1 MQDQPITGDDERQ
14 LHERG
19 IPVTEALRQLELF
32 ARPPQFVKLE
42 RACTVGDGI
51 ERIPESAY
59 PELLALHGEAADA
72 GRFTRCVPASG
83 AATRMFKNLLHF
95 QRGPGREL
103 SWAAIG
109 QQAAE
114 GREEA
119 QALVEVLREMGR
131 IPFRAELQKTLFR
144 RGEDLQGL
152 AAVGAFQ
159 PILDAMLGSEG
170 LDLDQ
175 RPKGLIPFHAYPE
188 RSRTAFEEHLV
199 EAAAYTRDE
208 SGLCRLHFTV
218 SPEHMA
224 GFEKLFAELQGSLAE
239 RFDVRYEIGFSV
251 QKPETDTLA
260 VAENGRPLHD
270 SQGRLRLR
278 PGGHGSLIE
287 NLNDLRADL
296 VFVKNIDNVQP
307 DRSRSATVQWKKL
320 LAGYLVGL
328 QSEAFAHL
336 DRLRAAAPQDEVL
349 AEAEEF
355 VGRRLNID
363 LDGRAEPSSYQVR
376 RASLIGRL
384 NRPLRVCGVV
394 PNTGEPGGGPF
405 WVLHGDG
412 TPGRQIVETAQV
424 DAANEEQQ
432 RLLRSSTHFNP
443 VDLVCAVRDAEGR
456 PYDLHEFI
464 DHDAVIITRKSV
476 DGCAVRVLE
485 RPGLWNG
492 SMAGWNTVF
501 VEVPLATFT
510 PVKTVLDLLRPEH
523 QA

>member
-1 MQDQPITGDDERQ
+1 MQEQMISADDERQ
-14 LHERG
+14 LLERG
-19 IPVTEALRQLELF
+19 IPLKEALRQLELF

-51 ERIPESAY
+51 ERIAEEAFS
-59 PELLALHGEAADA
+59 ELLDLHAEAVQS

-95 QRGPGREL
+95 QRGPGRED
-103 SWAAIG
+103 SWDTILKQAREG
-109 QQAAE
+109 QGQAT
-114 GREEA
+114 
-119 QALVEVLREMGR
+119 ALVEVLREMAR
-131 IPFRAELQKTLFR
+131 LPFRDGLQKTLFR

-152 AAVGAFQ
+152 AGVGAFQ
-159 PILDAMLGSEG
+159 PILDGLLGSEG
-170 LDLDQ
+170 LDLDE

-188 RSRTAFEEHLV
+188 GSRTAFEEHLV
-199 EAAAYTRDE
+199 EAAAYTRDKD
-208 SGLCRLHFTV
+208 GLCRLHFTV
-218 SPEHMA
+218 SPEHRA
-224 GFEKLFAELQGSLAE
+224 GFEELFGRLEQSLFRRLDA
-239 RFDVRYEIGFSV
+239 RYEIGFSV

-260 VAENGRPLHD
+260 ADESGRPLHD
-270 SQGRLRLR
+270 PQGRLRLR

-287 NLNDLRADL
+287 NLNDLGADL

-307 DRSRSATVQWKKL
+307 DRLRSATVQWKKL

-328 QSEAFAHL
+328 QRDAFAHL
-336 DRLRAAAPQDEVL
+336 GRLREAAPTEEII
-349 AEAEEF
+349 AEAEAF
-355 VGRRLNID
+355 VRRRLNID
-363 LDGRAEPSSYQVR
+363 LDGRVEPSSYQAR
-376 RASLIGRL
+376 RASLIGHL

-405 WVLHGDG
+405 WVLRNDG
-412 TPGRQIVETAQV
+412 TPSRQIVETAQV
-424 DAANEEQQ
+424 DAASEEQQ
-432 RLLRSSTHFNP
+432 QLLRSSTHFNP

-456 PYDLHEFI
+456 PYDLREFI

-476 DGCAVRVLE
+476 DGRAVRALE

-501 VEVPLATFT
+501 VEVPLETFT

-523 QA
+523 QG